1 MHSRHLLVPLLF
13 LISSSV
19 GAQGP
24 APAGQRPPDA
34 RPATA
39 AVQSSAAPPA
49 GALPVRRVVLYKTGV
64 GYFEHL
70 GNVRNRQDV
79 AIRFT
84 SAQLNDVLKSLTT
97 IDMGNGQVTGI
108 SYNSIAP
115 MEQRLGALRIPIG
128 PGATTVD
135 LLAALRGAR
144 IEASGTAGTAVG
156 RLLSV
161 ERQNHARNGESVI
174 EDVVSLVT
182 DAGDVRSFTLTP
194 SLHLRIVDR
203 DLREEVSRYL
213 DVVGS
218 AREQDVRQMV
228 ISTSGSGERPLFV
241 SYVSEVP
248 IWKTTYRL
256 VLREREAKPLLQGWA
271 IIDNTIG
278 EDWTGVELSL
288 VAGSPQ
294 SFIQN
299 ISQPYYGRR
308 PTVPL
313 PQAALLS
320 PQTHEGALVDSRTAD
335 AIRRGGRGGVPGG
348 RIGGVVGG
356 LPSGPPPPPPPPAPA
371 AEPAAVRRER
381 ECRPTSRW
389 PGRARR
395 RPRRHSAISSSTAS
409 RSR

>member
-1 MHSRHLLVPLLF
+1 MHSRHLLVPLLV

-24 APAGQRPPDA
+24 APAGQRPPEG
-34 RPATA
+34 RPATP
-39 AVQSSAAPPA
+39 AVQPSAPTAA

-144 IEASGTAGTAVG
+144 IEASGSAGTAVG

-182 DAGDVRSFTLTP
+182 DTGDVRSFTLTP
-194 SLHLRIVDR
+194 FLHIRIVDR
-203 DLREEVSRYL
+203 DLRDEVSRYL

-256 VLREREAKPLLQGWA
+256 VLREQGAKPLLQGWA

-299 ISQPYYGRR
+299 ISQPYMGAGPRCRCRRRQCSPRKRMKGRWSKR
-308 PTVPL
+308 EHSTMSGAVASNVGFPE
-313 PQAALLS
+313 ARSAGWSAGS
-320 PQTHEGALVDSRTAD
+320 PRLHHHRQHRRRT
-335 AIRRGGRGGVPGG
+335 RRCSARCG
-348 RIGGVVGG
+348 
-356 LPSGPPPPPPPPAPA
+356 
-371 AEPAAVRRER
+371 
-381 ECRPTSRW
+381 CRPTSRW

-395 RPRRHSAISSSTAS
+395 RPRRRSATFSITAS